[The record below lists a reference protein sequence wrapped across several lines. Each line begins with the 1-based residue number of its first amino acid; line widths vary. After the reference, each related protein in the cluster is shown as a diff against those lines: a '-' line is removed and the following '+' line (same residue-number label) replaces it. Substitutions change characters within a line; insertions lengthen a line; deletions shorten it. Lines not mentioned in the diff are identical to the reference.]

1 MNDDLLG
8 GLFDDPK
15 SNVFIDGDTVKDLD
29 SGESLRIQGVN
40 TPEVSKVTEEGFTP
54 GQVGGRLT
62 SNLVSGLAQDQGFT
76 KAVIPNP
83 EEKTYGRYVG
93 DMINPATGERLSS
106 KLLSSGLSDITLF
119 SDEGQ
124 ISSALQGRL
133 EQAQRKLEGKEN
145 DWDIA
150 AELVRT
156 ERNALTDLKAKP
168 MALDEAQYAAAPD
181 LYSAGGV
188 QIRSPLDRTIDNKAT
203 NSLKTAFALGV
214 SNIEEGAWGA
224 WDMIGDVFEV
234 DNSGKANVDRI
245 RRAVQGMPELENQ
258 VAFDEEGNWTLDSAS
273 KVFDFVI
280 TNAAMSA
287 PYMVSSIMSVAL
299 APVTYGASLAV
310 PSVVY
315 TGQVY
320 NEQEEKDPVSAIASG
335 TAQGILERL
344 GLKGIT
350 KSSTN
355 FLKDTAVRTKVTN
368 ELAKAKFN
376 GNVQAAQKAL
386 ATETIK
392 ELTKLSKTA
401 KDALAVEFRG
411 KYLSLPRG
419 AGQAAL
425 KGTASEAFTETGQE
439 LLASLGEK
447 NFNLEDID
455 TDELT
460 NRLINAAVAGGT
472 LGGTLSA
479 TGQIKSNL
487 TSLSALS
494 AQSQADLSKSTDDFK
509 YRNDLINSGAT
520 EEQLSIDYVA
530 SNTNED
536 ISLEDL
542 AAPEEK
548 AREEGSFLKSI
559 TDFSKGGI
567 GQLWR
572 GFSNNLNKRFGA
584 KSDSLRRLFAMVNGN
599 NIFYGGGIE
608 DSQHLTESSLN
619 NIVGSEQEALGKFK
633 VKSLNDITNIFSDN
647 RIIDLFNDL
656 SSAYKSG
663 KYISFAQAFNE
674 KGFDL
679 PSEYKNNKD
688 AILEYAQ
695 RFYDYNNKIEQITGE
710 SKNILEQKTFN
721 KVQIAK
727 NMGEFVEAL
736 QDSGMSAKDAET
748 LAFDILDIENIQE
761 ATDLFDTN
769 LFDSP
774 VDKSQVDINKLRKN
788 AKLKPFLN
796 DDIFYNI
803 SAINGSTAARLAN
816 AKFLGKD
823 GNKLAYYIKQ
833 ALDAGEITEAEAAYI
848 AAEMRDYIKI
858 RKGEYKRIES
868 PGWRAFQQNALF
880 LSTLN
885 QLSLA
890 TVSSLV
896 ELGLV
901 SNGLNKK
908 VIFDKGF
915 IKDAAKDAARETYD
929 LFNEGAF
936 RASRGRIKRADLI
949 SDDKRRNDLYQLGFM
964 QESQSVAQKNDVNAG
979 VSKQR
984 AINSFFKI
992 IGLQSLT
999 NFTRNA
1005 RLALAGDAILGWV
1018 YDVSSEGSTV
1028 TKQSLEARENLISL
1042 GIDVQ
1047 FMINYENNMDPT
1059 PEEQAK
1065 YDEQMRLGSFR
1076 FVNQAVAHPTK
1087 SNRPKFYQNPRTA
1100 LFFQFQGFI
1109 STFTATILPR
1119 IYRSLFNSN
1128 TPLDT
1133 RLSTAGTLATLL
1145 AVGFFSQF
1153 LRDLLKYGEETPYLD
1168 DFEKFQRAVGA
1179 SGILGSGERVL
1190 NTMFPLY
1197 DTRSDG
1203 WLDLALDEISGQAPV
1218 LGYGGKVT
1226 TAVEAIFTGADNA
1239 PSRIQK
1245 AAPMVGPINQ
1255 LGWELDD
1262 IF

>member
-8 GLFDDPK
+8 GLFDNPE
-15 SNVFIDGDTVKDLD
+15 SNRYIDGDTVKDLD
-29 SGESLRIQGVN
+29 TGESLRIQGVN

-62 SNLVSGLAQDQGFT
+62 GNLVSGLAEKQGFT
-76 KAVIPNP
+76 QPVIPDPTN
-83 EEKTYGRYVG
+83 KTYGRYVG
-93 DMINPATGERLSS
+93 DMINPATGERLST
-106 KLLSSGLSDITLF
+106 KLLESGLSDITLF
-119 SDEGQ
+119 SDQGQ
-124 ISSALQGRL
+124 VQSALFGRL
-133 EQAQRKLEGKEN
+133 EQAQRKLEGTED
-145 DWDIA
+145 DWDLA
-150 AELVRT
+150 ADLVRT
-156 ERNALTDLKAKP
+156 ERNNLTNLTAKP
-168 MALDEAQYAAAPD
+168 IALDEAQYAAAPD
-181 LYSAGGV
+181 VYTPGVV

-214 SNIEEGAWGA
+214 SNLKEGAWGA
-224 WDMIGDVFEV
+224 WDMIGDVFET

-245 RRAVQGMPELENQ
+245 QRSIQGMPQLENQ
-258 VAFDEEGNWTLDSAS
+258 VAFDEDGNWTLDSAS
-273 KVFDFVI
+273 KVFDFVV

-299 APVTYGASLAV
+299 APVTYGASLAI
-310 PSVVY
+310 PSLIY
-315 TGQVY
+315 TGQTY
-320 NEQEEKDPVSAIASG
+320 NEQEEKDPTSAIVSG
-335 TAQGILERL
+335 TAQGVLERL

-350 KSSTN
+350 SAGGN
-355 FLKDTAVRTKVTN
+355 FLKDTTVRSKVVQ
-368 ELAKAKFN
+368 ELAKAKFK
-376 GNVQAAQKAL
+376 GNVKLAEKAL
-386 ATETIK
+386 ANETIK
-392 ELTKLSKTA
+392 ELTRISKTA
-401 KDALAVEFRG
+401 KDALALEFRG
-411 KYLSLPRG
+411 KYLNLPRG
-419 AGQAAL
+419 AGKAAL
-425 KGTASEAFTETGQE
+425 KGSASEAFTETGQE
-439 LLASLGEK
+439 LLAALGAK
-447 NFNLEDID
+447 NFKVEDLD

-472 LGGTLSA
+472 LGGTLAA
-479 TGQIKSNL
+479 TGQMKSNL
-487 TSLSALS
+487 TSLEALS
-494 AQSQADLSKSTDDFK
+494 AQSQADLSKATDDFK
-509 YRNDLINSGAT
+509 YRNDLINEGAT

-530 SNTNED
+530 ANTNED
-536 ISLEDL
+536 TTLESI
-542 AAPEEK
+542 AEPELK
-548 AREEGSFLKSI
+548 RRKEGNFLQSI

-572 GFSNNLNKRFGA
+572 GFSNNLNVKYGA

-608 DSQHLTESSLN
+608 DYQHLTQSSLN
-619 NIVGSEQEALGKFK
+619 NIVGSEQEALGAFK
-633 VKSLNDITNIFSDN
+633 ARSLSEITDIFSDN
-647 RIIDLFNDL
+647 RIVDLFNNL
-656 SSAYKSG
+656 SKEYKKGNS
-663 KYISFAQAFNE
+663 ISFAQVFE
-674 KGFDL
+674 SKGFDL

-710 SKNILEQKTFN
+710 SKNILEQKSFN

-727 NMGEFVEAL
+727 NMGDFVEAL
-736 QDSGMSAKDAET
+736 QDSGMSAKDAES

-761 ATDLFDTN
+761 PTDLFDTDIFN
-769 LFDSP
+769 NSI
-774 VDKSQVDINKLRKN
+774 DKSQVDINKLRKN
-788 AKLKPFLN
+788 PKLKPFLN
-796 DDIFYNI
+796 DDIFYNLA
-803 SAINGSTAARLAN
+803 SINGSTAARLAN

-833 ALDAGEITEAEAAYI
+833 ALDAGEIDQQEAAYI
-848 AAEMRDYIKI
+848 AAEMKDYIDI

-868 PGWRAFQQNALF
+868 PAWRAFQQNALF
-880 LSTLN
+880 LTTLN
-885 QLSLA
+885 QLPLA
-890 TVSSLV
+890 TVSSIV
-896 ELGLV
+896 ELSLV

-915 IKDAAKDAARETYD
+915 IKDAAKDAAREFYD
-929 LFNEGAF
+929 LYNEGAY

-949 SDDKRRNDLYQLGFM
+949 STDPRRNDLYQAGFM

-979 VSKQR
+979 VNKQQ
-984 AINSFFKI
+984 AINSFFKL

-999 NFTRNA
+999 NYTRNL

-1018 YDVSSEGSTV
+1018 YDVATEGNTV

-1042 GIDVQ
+1042 GIDVK
-1047 FMINYENNMDPT
+1047 FMVDYHNTSEKSV
-1059 PEEQAK
+1059 EQQSK
-1065 YDEQMRLGSFR
+1065 YDEQMRLASFR

-1109 STFTATILPR
+1109 STFTSTILPK
-1119 IYRSLFNSN
+1119 IYRTLFNSN

-1133 RLSTAGTLATLL
+1133 RISTIGTLATLL
-1145 AVGFFSQF
+1145 AMGFFSQY

-1179 SGILGSGERVL
+1179 SGILGSGERVI

-1203 WLDLALDEISGQAPV
+1203 WLDFALDEISGQAPV
-1218 LGYGGKVT
+1218 LGYGGKLG
-1226 TAVEAIFTGADNA
+1226 TAVDSIFSGADNA

-1255 LGWELDD
+1255 FGWKLDE